1 MSHPFRVLCLWDVSF
16 CPWVLDRLREVA
28 EVDLHAP
35 ERPWVEAHIG
45 EYDAI
50 LVALALPL
58 DADLIARAMRLR
70 VVVTPSTGLD
80 HLDLK
85 ALAARGIEVQSIKT
99 EFDLLDRIT
108 ATAEQAWALTL
119 AAARK
124 LPMAHQA
131 ALRGEWAR
139 DRFRGTQLSGKTL
152 GILGVGRLGSMVAR
166 YGQAFGMHVIGC
178 DRSPRRAL
186 DFVEYVDFD
195 ALLTRSDVVSIHVH
209 LSEDNRRLLSAD
221 AIARMRPGAILV
233 NTSRGGIV
241 DEEALVA
248 ALRAGRL
255 GGAGVDV
262 VDGEW
267 RTDLADHPLIVL
279 AREHPNVV
287 ISPHVGGVTVE
298 SQAMSLQ
305 FSADRLAAQL
315 RSASQGAQ
323 ARSS

>member
-1 MSHPFRVLCLWDVSF
+1 MPDPYRVLCLWDVSF
-16 CPWVLDRLREVA
+16 CPWVLDKLRAVA
-28 EVDLHAP
+28 EVDVQAP
-35 ERPWVEAHIG
+35 DRDFVVAHIG

-50 LVALALPL
+50 LVALSLPL
-58 DADLIARAMRLR
+58 DAELIGRAQRLR

-99 EFDLLDRIT
+99 EYELLDRIT
-108 ATAEQAWALTL
+108 ATAELAWALAL

-124 LPMAHQA
+124 LPMAQQA

-152 GILGVGRLGSMVAR
+152 GILGVGRLGTMVAR
-166 YGQAFGMHVIGC
+166 YGRAFGLQVIGC
-178 DRSPRRAL
+178 DRSPRKLL

-195 ALLTRSDVVSIHVH
+195 TLLNRSDILSIHVH
-209 LSEDNRRLLSAD
+209 LSEDNRHLLNA
-221 AIARMRPGAILV
+221 AAVARMKPGAILV

-241 DEEALVA
+241 DETALVA
-248 ALRAGRL
+248 ALREGRL

-267 RTDLADHPLIVL
+267 RPDLVDHPLVAL

-287 ISPHVGGVTVE
+287 ISPHIGGVTVE

-305 FSADRLAAQL
+305 FSADRLAKAL
-315 RSASQGAQ
+315 AG
-323 ARSS
+323 